1 MRKKGSKKKQSY
13 RVDEHDMPTEPLSP
27 IPTLL
32 FPTPDPEQPLP
43 AYPYIQMPT
52 AGMDRYAAY
61 PVVPGTPTRASYG
74 GWPTNAAWHT
84 ESTKKQPTRR
94 RRLLPTCVALFF
106 VCVQLL
112 LIVRLGVRFLGL
124 SPDITWVAL
133 VTAVSEI
140 FVLPF
145 QLLWLQ
151 IPLLST
157 LLPVNMEIHTLVAIL
172 AYRMLS
178 RLLVGILKVILK
190 SR

>member
-1 MRKKGSKKKQSY
+1 
-13 RVDEHDMPTEPLSP
+13 
-27 IPTLL
+27 
-32 FPTPDPEQPLP
+32 
-43 AYPYIQMPT
+43 
-52 AGMDRYAAY
+52 
-61 PVVPGTPTRASYG
+61 
-74 GWPTNAAWHT
+74 
-84 ESTKKQPTRR
+84 
-94 RRLLPTCVALFF
+94 
-106 VCVQLL
+106 VQLL

-124 SPDITWVAL
+124 SPDITWAAI

-157 LLPVNMEIHTLVAIL
+157 LLPVNMEVYTLVAIL
-172 AYRMLS
+172 AYRVLS